1 MMTRR
6 SRAREVVL
14 QLLYQHDQN
23 RDFQREAAQ
32 EFLRRRLQNPQ
43 LEQLAESL
51 YDGTL
56 AEREKIDRKLAEV
69 AENWAVHRMATVDRN
84 VLRLAAYE
92 LLFQTDTPAKVV
104 IDEAV
109 ELAKR
114 FGSAE
119 SSAFVNGILDRLAQ
133 AKGLDAAPAAN

>member
-56 AEREKIDRKLAEV
+56 AERDKIDRKLAEV